1 LPGGGSALAQEAA
14 SSGGEGANDSGEILV
29 TATRRETSLQKTSES
44 IQVLTGAALAARG
57 AMDFNSYFLSV
68 PNLSQ
73 SENRGP
79 GNTRYSLRGI
89 SSAGEPLVGIY
100 YDEVPLVGSPGESL
114 DPGGSQPDLKL
125 WDVERVEVLKGP
137 QGTLFGNGS
146 AGGTIRIIS
155 AKPDL
160 NDIHAAFQGSV
171 GTVHRG
177 SEDYSAAGMIN
188 LPIVNDKLAV
198 RATAY
203 YDRRGG
209 FIDEAYL
216 NVKDSDKVDVK
227 GGRAALSW
235 QPGVNTKVTLT
246 GWYQKTEAGAASELF
261 DGYSTPAA
269 ARLIRT
275 PYNDRVAIGNLSVEQ
290 DLGFANLLYSG
301 SYQNRRVERNVDGTR
316 LVVYSIAGIPLSAC
330 PESALAD
337 RSCIALVNGGPF
349 GTVAPLDSYG
359 LERNKAWTH
368 EVRLTSAASGPFQ
381 WTLGYYFEK
390 RDTSRQ
396 GAVAATDIDGVLG
409 FAADG
414 SPLGA
419 IYARDNW
426 GKRRQQSVYGEASY
440 AFTNTLTLTGGARWF
455 NIKRSEDQT
464 IVMPLGGVG
473 ATGPQPTQRYKKSDS
488 VYRAKLAWQATDDV
502 LLYALASQGFRV
514 GGPNQPVGFDASA
527 PSFNDDKLWNYEA
540 GWKTRFFDHRLT
552 LNGAVFLIDWK
563 NIQFLTTDP
572 TGAFTLIGNAG
583 DARVKGF
590 ELELQAEPIPG
601 LTFSGGVGYSDARFH
616 GAQPVQALADN
627 QTVAGRRLP
636 NVPRW
641 TTTLFAQYKVPV
653 SDTLRGFVNGDWA
666 YRSDQT
672 TGYDPS
678 RPNFRLLGGY
688 HVVTLRTGVEND
700 RWSLMIEAKN
710 LFDVMPEISGRVVP
724 SEPFQYATIRPRTIA
739 ATMNVHF

>member
-1 LPGGGSALAQEAA
+1 M
-14 SSGGEGANDSGEILV
+14 

-44 IQVLTGAALAARG
+44 IQVLTGAALTERG
-57 AMDFNSYFLSV
+57 ATDFNSYFLSV

-89 SSAGEPLVGIY
+89 TSAGEPLVGIY

-155 AKPDL
+155 AKPDMTKV
-160 NDIHAAFQGSV
+160 HAAFQASAGA
-171 GTVHRG
+171 VHRG
-177 SEDYSAAGMIN
+177 SADYSAAGMVN
-188 LPIVNDKLAV
+188 LPIVEDKLSL

-216 NVKDSDKVDVK
+216 NVKDADKVDVK
-227 GGRAALSW
+227 GGRAALAW
-235 QPGVNTKVTLT
+235 QAGPDTKVTLT
-246 GWYQKTEAGAASELF
+246 GWYQDTEAGAASELF
-261 DGYSTPAA
+261 QGYATPVA

-275 PYNDRVAIGNLSVEQ
+275 PYKDRIAIGNLSVAQ

-301 SYQNRRVERNVDGTR
+301 SYQDRRVERNIDGTR
-316 LVVYSIAGIPLSAC
+316 LVIYNIAGIPLSAC

-337 RSCIALVNGGPF
+337 KSCIALVNGGPF

-368 EVRLTSAASGPFQ
+368 EVRLTSATPGPFQ
-381 WTLGYYFEK
+381 WTVGYYYEK
-390 RDTSRQ
+390 RDTSRN
-396 GAVAATDIDGVLG
+396 GAVAATGLDGILD
-409 FAADG
+409 FAANG
-414 SPLGA
+414 STLGT
-419 IYARDNW
+419 IYARDNA
-426 GKRRQQSVYGEASY
+426 GKRSQHSVYGEGSY
-440 AFTNTLTLTGGARWF
+440 AFTKDLTLTLGARWF
-455 NIKRSEDQT
+455 SVKRSEDQT
-464 IVMPLGGVG
+464 IVMPLGGAG
-473 ATGPQPTQRYKKSDS
+473 ATGAQPTQRYSKNDA
-488 VYRAKLAWQATDDV
+488 VYRAKLSWQATDDV

-514 GGPNQPVGFDASA
+514 GGPNQPVGFNASA

-540 GWKTRFFDHRLT
+540 GWKTRLFDRRLT
-552 LNGAVFLIDWK
+552 FNGAVYMIDWK

-583 DARVKGF
+583 NARVKGF
-590 ELELQAEPIPG
+590 EAELQAEPVPG
-601 LTFSGGVGYSDARFH
+601 LTFSGGVGYSDARFR
-616 GAQPVQALADN
+616 GPQPVQALPDN

-672 TGYDPS
+672 TGYDPT
-678 RPNFRLLGGY
+678 RPNFRVLDGY
-688 HVVTLRTGVEND
+688 HVVSLRAGVEND
-700 RWSLMIEAKN
+700 GWSLMVEAKN

-724 SEPFQYATIRPRTIA
+724 AEPFQYATIRPRTIA
-739 ATMNVHF
+739 ATFNVHW